1 MNETAGELVFD
12 EAARLYVKYL
22 PVVQEMERAFDQAV
36 DKFLWDVREAIN
48 NRSAPL
54 QVAFEKTPKYLSW
67 YLVGT
72 KDVRQDVHVPYLWFE
87 YRKPEIVSPG
97 QLEVTVAIEKEAKPL
112 RPKVETALRQIVL
125 PSTCERQDEAAYGA
139 IATYII
145 SYGKSARPVEDVAE
159 ALWAILSAIEPVR
172 MD

>member
-1 MNETAGELVFD
+1 MNETAGEPVFD
-12 EAARLYVKYL
+12 GAARLYVQYL
-22 PVVQEMERAFDQAV
+22 LVVQEMERAFEQAV
-36 DKFLWDVREAIN
+36 DKFLSDVREAIN

-54 QVAFEKTPKYLSW
+54 RVDINQTPKYLSW
-67 YLVGT
+67 WLIGT
-72 KDVRQDVHVPYLWFE
+72 KDVQQEVAYVWFE

-125 PSTCERQDEAAYGA
+125 PSTCQRQDEAAYGA

-145 SYGKSARPVEDVAE
+145 SYGKSAHPIEDVAE
-159 ALWAILSAIEPVR
+159 ALWAILNAIEPCR
-172 MD
+172 MN